1 MVESEESLALDD
13 TERLVGKS
21 ALINNI
27 KAATALARAVRSTLG
42 PKGLDKMLVSE
53 NGEVTVTNDGVT
65 VLEKAKIDHPTGKLL
80 IGASLSQ
87 DRAAKDGTTST
98 ILIISEM
105 LQNSLDLV
113 KLGIHPIIIIKGFEL
128 ALNECLE
135 QIKLHSRELNESH
148 RNNII
153 KTVLSGKV
161 DSALEER
168 LTFLAIEAANNLE
181 YSGNS
186 RDSER
191 IRVKRLQLKEG
202 TVIDTEIIQGLM
214 IAKTRVDISSNSEFN
229 EGRVAIID
237 GGLENEKLDI
247 DAEIEINSLGVIEDF
262 HKRSREKLEVKIK
275 KLVDEEVD
283 LLIVRDGI
291 TDEAISLLTNSGIV
305 AYRRFERE
313 DIELLSLVT
322 GAKIC
327 RDISRLDS
335 SDIGYYSRRYEEI
348 ISDVKFTTIIGV
360 KNGGMTVAIRG
371 TTPEKREEVERSFDD
386 ALGVASKLNDDSMIL
401 PGGGAI
407 QVHLARHLRNFAHTH
422 SGREQLA
429 IDAFAASLEIIPR
442 DLAENSGFDPV
453 DTILSLSAEQAKN
466 DSWIG
471 LNIFDGSSEDMEKS
485 GVLEPSFVFRQ
496 SIIEAT
502 EAVISVLR
510 IDDILW
516 AKTEI
521 EIPDWESDED

>member
-1 MVESEESLALDD
+1 VESEESLALDD

-27 KAATALARAVRSTLG
+27 KTASALAGAVRSTLG
-42 PKGLDKMLVSE
+42 PNGLDKMLVSE
-53 NGEVTVTNDGVT
+53 NGEITVTNDGVT
-65 VLEKAKIDHPTGKLL
+65 ILDKAKIDHPTARLL
-80 IGASLSQ
+80 IGATLSQ
-87 DRAAKDGTTST
+87 DRAVRDGTTTT

-113 KLGIHPIIIIKGFEL
+113 KLGVHPTIIIRGLEL

-135 QIKLHSRELNESH
+135 QIKLHSKKVDESQI
-148 RNNII
+148 NNIV

-161 DSALEER
+161 DSALVER
-168 LTFLAIEAANNLE
+168 LAFLAIEAANNLD
-181 YSGNS
+181 YSENS
-186 RDSER
+186 TDSER

-202 TVIDTEIIQGLM
+202 TVTDTDLIHGLM
-214 IAKTRVDISSNSEFN
+214 IAKTRVDISSNSDSN
-229 EGRVAIID
+229 NGRVVIID

-247 DAEIEINSLGVIEDF
+247 DAEIEINSLGVMEDF
-262 HKRSREKLEVKIK
+262 HKRSREKIAIQVR

-291 TDEAISLLTNSGIV
+291 SDDAISLLTNSGIV
-305 AYRRFERE
+305 AYRRFERD

-322 GAKIC
+322 GAKII
-327 RDISRLDS
+327 RDISKLES
-335 SDIGYYSRRYEEI
+335 SDIGNYARRYEKI
-348 ISDVKFTTIIGV
+348 ISEVKYTTILGT
-360 KNGGMTVAIRG
+360 NSGGMTIAIRG
-371 TTPEKREEVERSFDD
+371 TTPEKREEVERAFDD
-386 ALGVASKLNDDSMIL
+386 ALGVASRLNIESEIL

-407 QVHLARHLRNFAHTH
+407 QSHLARHLRNFAHTH

-442 DLAENSGFDPV
+442 VLAENSGFDPV
-453 DTILSLSAEQAKN
+453 NSILSLSAEQTN
-466 DSWIG
+466 SGSWIG
-471 LNIFDGSSEDMEKS
+471 LNIHDGSNVDMEKS

-502 EAVISVLR
+502 EAVIGILR

-521 EIPDWESDED
+521 VTPDWETDED